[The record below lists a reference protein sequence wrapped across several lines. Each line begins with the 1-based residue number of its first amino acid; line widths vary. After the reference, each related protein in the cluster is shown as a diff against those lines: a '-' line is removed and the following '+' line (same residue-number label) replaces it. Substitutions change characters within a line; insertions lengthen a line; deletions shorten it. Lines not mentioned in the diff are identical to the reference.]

1 MSIYR
6 IIQESL
12 SNIMK
17 HAEASEAQVFIKK
30 SERNL
35 TILVSD
41 NGKGYDLNQVE
52 NRDRGAG
59 GFGLLG
65 ISERVKML
73 GGTQEIESKIGGGT
87 TVLIKIPVPSAAAA
101 PE

>member
-1 MSIYR
+1 
-6 IIQESL
+6 
-12 SNIMK
+12 MK
-17 HAEASEAQVFIKK
+17 HAEASEAQVFVKK

-35 TILVSD
+35 TVLISD
-41 NGKGYDLNQVE
+41 DGKGYDLNRVE
-52 NRDRGAG
+52 SRDGGEG

-87 TVLIKIPVPSAAAA
+87 TVLIKIPVPSAGAD
-101 PE
+101 

>member
-1 MSIYR
+1 
-6 IIQESL
+6 
-12 SNIMK
+12 MK
-17 HAEASEAQVFIKK
+17 HAKATEAQVFVKK

-35 TILVSD
+35 TILISD
-41 NGKGYDLNQVE
+41 DGCGYDLNRVE
-52 NRDRGAG
+52 SRDGGEG

-87 TVLIKIPVPSAAAA
+87 TVLIKIPVPSAGAD
-101 PE
+101 